1 MEAMSLLPQ
10 TEQEYWDVTLDNRNR
25 RYVEDLQQV
34 YSLLKELMLGT
45 VVYEWLGEVAVRN
58 RNGTQ

>member
-1 MEAMSLLPQ
+1 MALLPQ
-10 TEQEYWDVTLDNRNR
+10 TEQAYWDVTLDNRNR

-45 VVYEWLGEVAVRN
+45 AGYEWLGEVAVRN
-58 RNGTQ
+58 SNGTQ